1 MDTKYK
7 NLQVRDIEFKNS
19 DRAQQKYEGL
29 KRETIDLRTKIE
41 YFKKRQEYEARKID
55 FLKNVYRRLV
65 RQ

>member
-41 YFKKRQEYEARKID
+41 YFKKRQEYEARNID